1 MTWIYYISPLPDISS
16 IRDWLAE
23 LNIITVKIQG
33 KVKKKIFTYRGIR
46 IFIPK
51 SGFHSYLFININ
63 KFILSVKKI
72 NRIPISIHIIR
83 YALLCLTVLP
93 VLIVPACSPE
103 NNGESKPT
111 AVRGVLDISPWNF
124 TKKGTIKLDGEWE
137 FYRNRF
143 IDPLMKPVPGSLEV
157 PSYITVP
164 SRWPEH
170 TVDGRPITSTGY
182 GTYRLKILIP
192 RDAPPLSLKFRS
204 IHTAYRAYI
213 NGRLISARGIA
224 AETAA
229 ASRAENVYCIADLI
243 NNEPVLDLV
252 IHVSNYSHKN
262 GGIFIS
268 QLLGTE
274 EEIHRD
280 NDILLAINF
289 FLFGSIIIIGFYYL
303 LLFLLHRED
312 VAFLFFCLF
321 CILIAI
327 RILVM
332 GNVDY
337 TNRFITFSWDV
348 IYHIAIITFYLAL
361 PVFSIYLS
369 LLYPR
374 EFHRPVL
381 YVIIAVGS
389 LFSLMAPFCNSLIL
403 SWLVPVYDF
412 FVIACSFY
420 MTSVIILALKR
431 KRQGSLIFFSGYLI
445 ILLTIINDI
454 LYDNAFI
461 KTGFLS
467 PFGLFIF
474 ILFQTIL
481 LSQRFKWSFLSL
493 EAMTK
498 ELKNNN
504 DHLLKVLINL
514 RGTQELLIRQE
525 KKAVV
530 GNLASGLAHEIKN
543 QLHSLSVLEFMDDK
557 LNHEDREYIRYILE
571 SRDRISSMVDEVR
584 ALGKEEETSYTF
596 TPVPL
601 SRILKET
608 LVLIKIDPDVKNRH
622 IMIAEHFSGEVMAD
636 KNKIIQ
642 VLLNLVRN
650 AAHALENREKGMITI
665 RTDKLEAMAVIHI
678 TDNGRGISPE
688 ILDTIWEPFFTT
700 KGEEGT
706 GLGLHICRRIVE
718 GHGGTI
724 GCESVRGE
732 GTTFTF
738 SLPLADGKEKR

>member
-1 MTWIYYISPLPDISS
+1 MTGIYYISPLPDLSGIADS
-16 IRDWLAE
+16 LAE
-23 LNIITVKIQG
+23 LNIITVKIQR
-33 KVKKKIFTYRGIR
+33 KVKKKIFPYREMG

-51 SGFHSYLFININ
+51 SGFPAFPFIFIYI
-63 KFILSVKKI
+63 FILSVKKI
-72 NRIPISIHIIR
+72 NPIPLTNRVMR
-83 YALLCLTVLP
+83 YTLLCLIMLP
-93 VLIVPACSPE
+93 LLAIPACSAD
-103 NNGESKPT
+103 NNGEPEPSAIK
-111 AVRGVLDISPWNF
+111 GVLDLSRWDF
-124 TKKGTIKLDGEWE
+124 TGNKIIRLDGEWE

-143 IDPLMKPVPGSLEV
+143 IDPLTKPVPGSLEE
-157 PSYITVP
+157 PSYIIVP
-164 SRWPEH
+164 SWWPGN
-170 TVDGRPITSTGY
+170 TVDGRPIASTGY
-182 GTYRLKILIP
+182 ASYRLKILIP
-192 RDAPPLSLKFRS
+192 GNAPPLSLKFRS

-213 NGRLISARGIA
+213 NGRLISARGTA

-229 ASRAENVYCIADLI
+229 ASRAETIYCIADLI

-252 IHVSNYSHKN
+252 IHVSNFSHKN

-280 NDILLAINF
+280 NDILIAINF

-321 CILIAI
+321 CILIAM

-337 TNRFITFSWDV
+337 SNRFIAFSWDI

-381 YVIIAVGS
+381 YLIIAMGAI
-389 LFSLMAPFCNSLIL
+389 FGIIAPFCTSLIL
-403 SWLVPVYDF
+403 SRLVPFYDF

-420 MTSVIILALKR
+420 MTFIIILALKR
-431 KRQGSLIFFSGYLI
+431 KRQGSRIFISGYLI
-445 ILLTIINDI
+445 ILLSIINDI

-467 PFGLFIF
+467 PFGLLIF

-493 EAMTK
+493 EAMTEEFK
-498 ELKNNN
+498 KNN

-543 QLHSLSVLEFMDDK
+543 QLHSLSVLEFMNDK
-557 LNHEDREYIRYILE
+557 FNHEDRDYIRYILD
-571 SRDRISSMVDEVR
+571 SRDRINSMVDEVR

-601 SRILKET
+601 SHFLKET

-650 AAHALENREKGMITI
+650 AAQAIDNREKGMITI
-665 RTDKLEAMAVIHI
+665 RTDTLDGMALIHI
-678 TDNGRGISPE
+678 TDNGTGISPE

-718 GHGGTI
+718 GHGGAI
-724 GCESVRGE
+724 SCESVRGE

-738 SLPLADGKEKR
+738 SLPLADGKGK